1 MSRVMKAVIF
11 RHNEKPIGNFE
22 ATLKKSNV
30 EYEIINAFL
39 DEIPADFDPL
49 KPDLL
54 IVMGGAPGVYQADTY
69 PFLKQELKILEKRL
83 AADLPTLGVCL
94 GCQLMAGALG
104 GKNYYG
110 AERGKP
116 RELGWCKIKVNEAG
130 MKTPV
135 RHLDQSATLVIQS
148 HVDTFELPKGATLLA
163 SSDIYEN
170 QAFSWGRN
178 VLGLQCHPETD
189 LNACKAWYVSNA
201 GSVYKGEVDLADWRA
216 KTEKYLPTMLQQSE
230 KFLSEW
236 LTLVR
241 RETEKRCA

>member
-1 MSRVMKAVIF
+1 MKAVIF
-11 RHNEKPIGNFE
+11 RHNDKGIGGFA
-22 ATLKKSNV
+22 ATLKKANV
-30 EYEIINAFL
+30 EYRIVNAFL

-49 KPDLL
+49 APDLL
-54 IVMGGAPGVYQADTY
+54 IVMGGAPGVYQADVY
-69 PFLKQELKILEKRL
+69 PFLQQELKILEKRL

-110 AERGKP
+110 KERGKE
-116 RELGWCKIKVNEAG
+116 RELGWCRIKVNEAG

-135 RHLDQSATLVIQS
+135 RHLDESLTYIVQS
-148 HVDTFELPKGATLLA
+148 HVDTFELPKGAVLLA

-178 VLGLQCHPETD
+178 GLAVQCHPEADVT
-189 LNACKAWYVSNA
+189 ACKTWYVSNA
-201 GSVYKGEVDLADWRA
+201 GAVYSGDIDLAAWRA
-216 KTEKYLPTMLQQSE
+216 STDKYMPAMEQQSE
-230 KFLSEW
+230 KFLTEW

-241 RETEKRCA
+241 REAEKRYA